1 MQPISSASAPA
12 VPIEASGTSMLA
24 GSLDSALGDSS
35 HDSRPDGP
43 PRAVGEIQL
52 GAQRAR
58 VFSPAGLQKLD
69 EIQAA
74 VGRPGAADLG
84 RQSAVDVDLQIRG

>member
-1 MQPISSASAPA
+1 MQPISSASA
-12 VPIEASGTSMLA
+12 PIEASGTSMLA
-24 GSLDSALGDSS
+24 DSPARSPGDSRE
-35 HDSRPDGP
+35 DSRPERP

-58 VFSPAGLQKLD
+58 VFSAAGLQKLD

-74 VGRPGAADLG
+74 VGRLGAA
-84 RQSAVDVDLQIRG
+84 DVDLQIRG